1 MFVMIKEKIV
11 DLHAPYKNTKRL
23 VRVYIPE
30 HEENQKLPVIYMTDG
45 QNLFE
50 EENCKYGCWHIRE
63 AVREEF
69 KNTGKSAVIVG
80 IYSDIPKKRSKELT
94 PKSIGKFQYPS
105 FIAKLWFRFFSSPKA
120 KFLTILS

>member
-1 MFVMIKEKIV
+1 MIKEKIV
-11 DLHAPYKNTKRL
+11 DLHAPYPKSKKRL

-69 KNTGKSAVIVG
+69 EKSGKSAIIVG
-80 IYSDIPKKRSKELT
+80 I
-94 PKSIGKFQYPS
+94 
-105 FIAKLWFRFFSSPKA
+105 
-120 KFLTILS
+120 